1 MRTAWPSTSSALPLD
16 VLRTADEVFITSS
29 TRDVLPVH
37 AVDDRELAP
46 GPVTARA
53 AKVFAAR
60 AAENEDP

>member
-1 MRTAWPSTSSALPLD
+1 MAVDERPLPLD

-29 TRDVLPVH
+29 TRDVFPVH
-37 AVDDRELAP
+37 AVDDREMAP